1 MLVREMSKYE
11 VIFASEI
18 GSSHLDRGEEKQ
30 DSVAILNDKSGNI
43 TFCLSDGAGS
53 SKYSQLSSKI
63 SADFIASS
71 LLELPK
77 EIDARGVGAW
87 INDYIVQCVLDLRKY
102 LFKEFDTYDLRDYH
116 CTLVAGILF
125 QGNCLVAHIG
135 DGAIIAGT
143 CDITR
148 DAICI
153 NKKLVFSDAENGE
166 YKNETFFLTEP
177 HWLSHLRIK
186 FIPNVDWLIAGTDGG
201 VDLLS
206 EGYKVNDNY
215 VSELMST
222 LWPLSIKRKQEM
234 LQLHLGSAEADEITN
249 DDKSLVIINSRE
261 LSKSK
266 NVIWDD
272 DGPSFED
279 FYPKLQGS
287 LRSTDI
293 QTPSPVN
300 PVGSID
306 QDGVSSASDF
316 KRTLVQVAEFISQ
329 RPVISSLSSVFFFLI
344 TYALIVWQ
352 LSPPDAEM
360 TRPEIIT
367 SDTDPGAIQSETILT
382 SDDVESKVNVSPS
395 ALPHQHDNYT
405 EIDGEGSELTTIQNQ
420 SKTKNEV
427 GTKPQANVENGPL
440 SSSEENEI
448 DDAYTDQKQVNVNKD
463 ELGTAVSG
471 LPGSS
476 ADTMEPS
483 SQDQFET
490 NALEK
495 DNITIINSE
504 TASSVEPQ
512 GELKNTP
519 SSNLD

>member
-1 MLVREMSKYE
+1 MKMPKYDS
-11 VIFASEI
+11 IFASKI
-18 GSSHLDRGEEKQ
+18 GSSHRDRGEEKQ

-63 SADFIASS
+63 SADFIASA
-71 LLELPK
+71 LLDLPK

-143 CDITR
+143 CDVTK

-153 NKKLVFSDAENGE
+153 NEKLVVSEPENGE

-201 VDLLS
+201 IDLLS
-206 EGYKVNDNY
+206 ERDKLNDNY
-215 VSELMST
+215 VFELMST
-222 LWPLSIKRKQEM
+222 LLFLSKKRKQEA

-266 NVIWDD
+266 NVIWDA

-287 LRSTDI
+287 LRSTEI

-300 PVGSID
+300 PAESID
-306 QDGVSSASDF
+306 QDGVSSASDL
-316 KRTLVQVAEFISQ
+316 KRTLVQVAEFITQ
-329 RPVISSLSSVFFFLI
+329 RPVITSLSSVFFFLI
-344 TYALIVWQ
+344 AYALIVWQ
-352 LSPPDAEM
+352 ISPPNSEIGQ
-360 TRPEIIT
+360 PEITTSDNGPDSLQIDKIIT
-367 SDTDPGAIQSETILT
+367 SDEVDSRNIKVPHVSEY
-382 SDDVESKVNVSPS
+382 
-395 ALPHQHDNYT
+395 QHDNST
-405 EIDGEGSELTTIQNQ
+405 VINGDESELNATQVPPTI
-420 SKTKNEV
+420 KDEVDTKNP
-427 GTKPQANVENGPL
+427 TKVENDPL
-440 SSSEENEI
+440 STDEEAEFN
-448 DDAYTDQKQVNVNKD
+448 DPDTKQHQVNVNKD
-463 ELGTAVSG
+463 ELGMSTNEG
-471 LPGSS
+471 LGSS
-476 ADTMEPS
+476 VDTVE
-483 SQDQFET
+483 QTLEEQT
-490 NALEK
+490 KNNTLEK
-495 DNITIINSE
+495 EKITITNSE
-504 TASSVEPQ
+504 TSSSVAPPS
-512 GELKNTP
+512 ELENAS